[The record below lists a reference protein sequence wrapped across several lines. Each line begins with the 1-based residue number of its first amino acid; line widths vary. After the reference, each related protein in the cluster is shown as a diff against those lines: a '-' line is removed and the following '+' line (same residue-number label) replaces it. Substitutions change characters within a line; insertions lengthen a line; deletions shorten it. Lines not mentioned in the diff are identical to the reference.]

1 MLILLHNVGH
11 SVGHDV
17 AYIVSHMALTRL
29 TRFKLE
35 IAVEGMQ
42 WMQLTPDVDLR
53 DWINLQLL
61 EQDHYNHP
69 SIGAKKATERRSG
82 RFFRLRYQQ
91 RWRRHGAKMC
101 KDHTKFARK
110 QRSLC
115 NLCFPTVT
123 VEMIWY
129 YNSKLRWD
137 LPWILWGFHDY
148 HLVSHII
155 WKCCVFSRANS
166 VYFFCFCD
174 WLRWL
179 KILLGL
185 DQNPRKH
192 REPQGDTGIPWEYNF
207 VGYLSKTEYRNRW
220 YMVNCQKWSSLRHT
234 NLHRLYQWR
243 CATMHFV
250 SDHWNSDPCQNVSH
264 IPHAESEWVKAITTT
279 FRSCWLVRFALIFFN
294 GLGMFEIDVTSS
306 LEIESASNDWP

>member
-1 MLILLHNVGH
+1 MNATHSRCRSERLDQLAASWARSLQSPEHRRKESDRKTVGTVLSTAVSAAMETTWREDVQRSHKIREKTAVSVQSLLPNCDGWN
-11 SVGHDV
+11 DM
-17 AYIVSHMALTRL
+17 I
-29 TRFKLE
+29 
-35 IAVEGMQ
+35 
-42 WMQLTPDVDLR
+42 
-53 DWINLQLL
+53 LQL
-61 EQDHYNHP
+61 QVAM
-69 SIGAKKATERRSG
+69 G
-82 RFFRLRYQQ
+82 
-91 RWRRHGAKMC
+91 
-101 KDHTKFARK
+101 FAVDIMR
-110 QRSLC
+110 
-115 NLCFPTVT
+115 
-123 VEMIWY
+123 
-129 YNSKLRWD
+129 
-137 LPWILWGFHDY
+137 FHDY

-185 DQNPRKH
+185 DQNARKH

-220 YMVNCQKWSSLRHT
+220 YMVNWQKWSSLRHT

-250 SDHWNSDPCQNVSH
+250 CDHWNSDPCQNVSH

-279 FRSCWLVRFALIFFN
+279 FRSCWLVRFVLIFFN